1 MLVTKY
7 WTDSSLIRWRIPR
20 ESGRTGYTRPTLTA
34 WTSLQVGFTSKDNDY
49 SLSYFKYNFHNV
61 FRPSIH
67 RVLFWGSEF
76 LSPSSFPSPPLP
88 HHFHNLLRKAAN
100 SCSFCF
106 FKKKF
111 SLFFFLL
118 IQWRFLNLSRF
129 SENLC
134 WYWFEVIFLTSY
146 RVPDLNYDWKTNSG
160 RLYNYYTYGA
170 ACSEVE
176 IDCLTG
182 DHQVSDVLL
191 APLSEVF
198 TNYIM

>member
-1 MLVTKY
+1 MPYSIETFDQKSVRLRGRGEGEWTANDTLKGLMRFPLKKGLTTYRQAEKKGNKYKDWQCIRKLAYVVCRMLVTKY

-67 RVLFWGSEF
+67 RVRFWGSES

-88 HHFHNLLRKAAN
+88 HHSHNLLRKAAN

-106 FKKKF
+106 FF
-111 SLFFFLL
+111 
-118 IQWRFLNLSRF
+118 
-129 SENLC
+129 
-134 WYWFEVIFLTSY
+134 
-146 RVPDLNYDWKTNSG
+146 
-160 RLYNYYTYGA
+160 
-170 ACSEVE
+170 
-176 IDCLTG
+176 
-182 DHQVSDVLL
+182 
-191 APLSEVF
+191 
-198 TNYIM
+198 